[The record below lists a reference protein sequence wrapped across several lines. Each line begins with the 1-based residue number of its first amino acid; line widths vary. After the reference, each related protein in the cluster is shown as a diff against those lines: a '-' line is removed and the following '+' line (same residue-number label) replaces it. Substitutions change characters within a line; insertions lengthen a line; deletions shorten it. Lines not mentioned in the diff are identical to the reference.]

1 MEINPYREELIMIR
15 PEKYQ
20 FNWKPKTKSKED
32 LELVRKLN
40 ELVKTLNVNKTQLTR
55 QALEDFVKKLDN
67 YFKYGKNLKTHYGS
81 KKLN

>member
-1 MEINPYREELIMIR
+1 MIR

-32 LELVRKLN
+32 LK
-40 ELVKTLNVNKTQLTR
+40 LVKDLEQLVIDLDLTKTQLTR
-55 QALEDFVKKLDN
+55 KALDDFVKYDYVNIMKSLEKSRN
-67 YFKYGKNLKTHYGS
+67 

>member
-1 MEINPYREELIMIR
+1 MIR

-32 LELVRKLN
+32 LELVKKLN

-55 QALEDFVKKLDN
+55 LALSNLLMQKLG
-67 YFKYGKNLKTHYGS
+67 FT
-81 KKLN
+81 